1 MISAL
6 LLLLK
11 GAKFGKVA
19 LTAGTMLLSVVVY
32 SFIFGWAY
40 AVGFVLLI
48 LLHEMGHYI
57 AARRRGLD
65 VGAPTFIPFV
75 GAWIQL
81 KDLPHDAETE
91 AYVGMGGP
99 LLGTVAAVVVYLLAD
114 ASESRIWLAVAYSGF
129 VINLFNLI
137 PMAPFDGGR
146 ITAVLGPR
154 IWFLGVPILL
164 ALFLYWPS
172 PMLLLVALLAAPQL
186 MAAWRYD
193 PNSPAAVA
201 YYGVTPAV
209 RWRYA
214 LGYLAL
220 AGFLAL
226 MAFQVHERVQ
236 ARL

>member
-1 MISAL
+1 MLKLLAL
-6 LLLLK
+6 LISS
-11 GAKFGKVA
+11 AKFAKLA
-19 LTAGTMLLSVVVY
+19 TTAGTMLISVVVY
-32 SFIFGWAY
+32 AFLFGWRY
-40 AVGFVLLI
+40 AVGFVLL
-48 LLHEMGHYI
+48 LLAHELGHYV

-99 LLGTVAAVVVYLLAD
+99 LLGTVAAVAVYLWAD
-114 ASESRIWLAVAYSGF
+114 AAGSRLGLAVAYSGF
-129 VINLFNLI
+129 VINLFNMI

-154 IWFLGVPILL
+154 IWFLGVPILV

-186 MAAWRYD
+186 MAAWHYD
-193 PNSPAAVA
+193 PNAPAAVA
-201 YYGVTPAV
+201 YLTTASRPACAGVMRPATWLWPLS
-209 RWRYA
+209 WR
-214 LGYLAL
+214 
-220 AGFLAL
+220 
-226 MAFQVHERVQ
+226 
-236 ARL
+236 

>member
-1 MISAL
+1 MLKLLAL
-6 LLLLK
+6 LVSS
-11 GAKFGKVA
+11 AKFAKLATTG
-19 LTAGTMLLSVVVY
+19 GTMLISVVVY
-32 SFIFGWAY
+32 AWVFGWLY
-40 AVGFVLLI
+40 AVGFVLL
-48 LLHEMGHYI
+48 LLAHELGHYV

-91 AYVGMGGP
+91 AYVGLGGP
-99 LLGTVAAVVVYLLAD
+99 LLGTVAAVAVYLAAD
-114 ASESRIWLAVAYSGF
+114 ASGSRVWLAVAYSGF

-193 PNSPAAVA
+193 PNAPEAVA
-201 YYGVTPAV
+201 YYGVAPAV

-214 LGYLAL
+214 TSYVGLA
-220 AGFLAL
+220 AFLAL
-226 MAFQVHERVQ
+226 MTFQVHERVQ
-236 ARL
+236 AGL